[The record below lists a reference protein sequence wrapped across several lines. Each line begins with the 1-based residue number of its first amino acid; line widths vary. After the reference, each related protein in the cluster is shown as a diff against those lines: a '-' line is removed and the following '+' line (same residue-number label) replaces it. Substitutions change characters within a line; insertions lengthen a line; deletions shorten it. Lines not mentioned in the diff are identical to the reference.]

1 MNGEHDPGVALVTGG
16 AVRIGES
23 LVRTLSAAGYHTVI
37 HYRSS
42 EAPAQRLAEDIK
54 SQGGRASIAQA
65 DLNSKDEVQNL
76 IARASETAGAPLSA
90 LVNCASAFE
99 DDCVESFTDESWDL
113 HMDVH
118 LRTPM
123 KLAQQ
128 FAKQAVADFSNQI
141 INIIDQ
147 RVWALTPKFF
157 TYTISKAALWTATQ
171 TLAQALGPK
180 GIRVNAIGPGPTLK
194 NKRQSDE
201 DWQKQNAAT
210 VLGHGATPD
219 DISAALLYLLSA
231 KAVTGQMIA
240 VDGGQHLAWETPDVM
255 VNE

>member
-1 MNGEHDPGVALVTGG
+1 MSNSQKQGIALVTGG

-23 LVRTLSAAGYHTVI
+23 LVRTLSAAGYHVVI

-42 EAPAQRLAEDIK
+42 EEPARRLAEEIK
-54 SQGGRASIAQA
+54 SQGGDASPVQA
-65 DLNSKDEVQNL
+65 DLTSQSDVQTL
-76 IARASETAGAPLSA
+76 IARTAEVAGAPISV

-99 DDCVESFTDESWDL
+99 DDSIDTFTDESWDL

-123 KLAQQ
+123 KLARD
-128 FAKQAVADFSNQI
+128 FAGQAVIGNNSQI

-157 TYTISKAALWTATQ
+157 SYTISKAALWTATQ

-201 DWQKQNAAT
+201 DWQKQNEAT
-210 VLGHGATPD
+210 ILGHGATPD

-231 KAVTGQMIA
+231 TAVTGQMIA

>member
-1 MNGEHDPGVALVTGG
+1 MTGNQPSRTALVTGG
-16 AVRIGES
+16 AVRIGRQ
-23 LVRTLSAAGYHTVI
+23 LAVALAHADYHVII
-37 HYRSS
+37 HYRASN
-42 EAPAQRLAEDIK
+42 LAAEELANEIRK
-54 SQGGRASIAQA
+54 NGGAASTLQA
-65 DLNSKDEVQNL
+65 DLLNRAHVGQL
-76 IARASETAGAPLSA
+76 IANAGSKAKAPISI

-99 DDCVESFTDESWDL
+99 DDSVETFTDESWDT

-123 KLAQQ
+123 MLAQR
-128 FAKQAVADFSNQI
+128 FAQQIDADADNQI

-157 TYTISKAALWTATQ
+157 TYTLSKAALWTATQ

-201 DWQKQNAAT
+201 DWQKQNDAT
-210 VLGHGATPD
+210 ILGYGATPD
-219 DISAALLYLLSA
+219 DIAAALLYLLSA

-240 VDGGQHLAWETPDVM
+240 VDGGQHLAWETPDLL